1 MPQLDTSSFI
11 SQIFWLV
18 ISFGILYFMIAKLV
32 YPPTKKILDLRKHN
46 IAHDLQLAEKL
57 NKQAE
62 SIKEQCELLLENAK
76 KEAKAILLDAE
87 HENNM
92 MTETLLH
99 EFDHKM
105 HIKLK
110 EATDALEITKKN
122 LAPELKKIE
131 EELVDKV
138 LKKIASGA

>member
-18 ISFGILYFMIAKLV
+18 ISFGILYFMIAKFV
-32 YPPTKKILDLRKHN
+32 HPPTKKILDLRKTN
-46 IAHDLQLAEKL
+46 IAHDLHTAEKL
-57 NKQAE
+57 NKEAE
-62 SIKEQCELLLENAK
+62 SIKEQCELLLDQAK
-76 KEAKAILLDAE
+76 KEAKSILLDAE
-87 HENNM
+87 HKNNI

-105 HIKLK
+105 HDRLK
-110 EATDALEITKKN
+110 EATDALEITRKN

-131 EELVDKV
+131 EELIDKV